1 VTIPFALAF
10 RGSPQVRS
18 GYNGRMDS
26 LGSSNGIYLDHAA
39 TTEVDPAVLAVMD
52 ACYRENSGNPSSSHR
67 AGLKAREEL
76 RTLAALYN
84 DRFTALA
91 GLGKA
96 ADAWYHPTTAS

>member
-1 VTIPFALAF
+1 MEPGSAVTIPFALAF

-26 LGSSNGIYLDHAA
+26 LGSSSGIYLDHAA

-76 RTLAALYN
+76 EASRESILEVLGAASYALV
-84 DRFTALA
+84 FT
-91 GLGKA
+91 
-96 ADAWYHPTTAS
+96 